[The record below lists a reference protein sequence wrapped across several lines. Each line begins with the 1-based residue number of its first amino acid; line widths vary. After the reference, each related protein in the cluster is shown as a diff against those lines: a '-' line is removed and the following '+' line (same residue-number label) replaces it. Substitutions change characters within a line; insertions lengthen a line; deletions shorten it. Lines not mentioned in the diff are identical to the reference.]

1 MHVGQEHV
9 GQVRCGHAGHIG
21 LLGMYAVDMLG
32 MCCGHVLGMYSSGMS
47 LWALTQAMKAQEDAT
62 TAHEDA

>member
-1 MHVGQEHV
+1 
-9 GQVRCGHAGHIG
+9 
-21 LLGMYAVDMLG
+21 MYAVDMLG